1 LKLIIIQFIGD
12 RLFVN
17 MASLTFANPGFL
29 YLLLLLIPLTV
40 WYVFRH
46 NSQKPSIRVSETQRL
61 RQMGNVSW
69 RVKFRH
75 SLFIIRAIALSL
87 IIIVMA
93 RPQSSN
99 RLTNVTSEG
108 IDIMLALD
116 ISSSMLSRDF
126 NPNRLEAA
134 KDVASE
140 FIAGRPN
147 DRIGLV
153 VFSSESFTQCPLTTD
168 HLKLINL
175 FKDVKSGMI
184 DDGTAIGL
192 GLATAVSRLKESDS
206 KSKVIILLTDG
217 ENNAGSIAPLTAAE
231 IAKTF
236 GVRVYT
242 IGVGTIGMAPMPVQ
256 TPFGIQYQNIK
267 VEIDEGLLRNIAEM
281 TGGKYFRATDNK
293 KLREIYHEIDRLEK
307 SKVEINEYNKK
318 QDQYF
323 WFAIAA
329 AIFLALELFLR
340 FTVLRTVP

>member
-1 LKLIIIQFIGD
+1 
-12 RLFVN
+12 
-17 MASLTFANPGFL
+17 MANLTFANPGFL

-40 WYVFRH
+40 WYIFRH
-46 NSQKPSIRVSETQRL
+46 NSQKPSIRVSETERL
-61 RQMGNVSW
+61 RQMSNTSW

-75 SLFIIRAIALSL
+75 SIFVVRAIVLAL
-87 IIIVMA
+87 IIIVLA

-99 RLTNVTSEG
+99 KLRNVTSEG
-108 IDIMLALD
+108 IDIMIAMD
-116 ISSSMLSRDF
+116 ISSSMLARDF
-126 NPNRLEAA
+126 KPDRLEAA
-134 KDVASE
+134 KDVAAD
-140 FIAGRPN
+140 FINGRPS

-168 HLKLINL
+168 HLKLVNL
-175 FKDVKSGMI
+175 FKDIKSGMI
-184 DDGTAIGL
+184 EDGTAIGL
-192 GLATAVSRLKESDS
+192 GLGTAVGRLKDSDS

-242 IGVGTIGMAPMPVQ
+242 VGVGTIGMAPMPIP
-256 TPFGIQYQNIK
+256 TPFGIQYQNIEVK
-267 VEIDEGLLRNIAEM
+267 IDESLLKEIATM

-293 KLREIYHEIDRLEK
+293 KLREIYQEIDRLEK
-307 SKVEINEYNKK
+307 SKVEINEYSKR

-329 AIFLALELFLR
+329 ALFLALELFFKVHS
-340 FTVLRTVP
+340 FTNNTVNYYLIN